1 MAEPSPSRSRAPRQR
16 PDTSRATFG
25 ARSARSQLDLSSI
38 SARSLG
44 KEVRGGTAARA
55 GDEPQTQGGL
65 YMPHVHTPACR
76 THQHVAHTR
85 MSHTPACRTHPHVAH
100 TRMLPSRHAARTV
113 LLAAMAV
120 QVIARQRRREGP
132 IWCGGAYVPRA
143 PRTPPRPTQSSCHR
157 LTRAPISLV
166 PPRAMRCV
174 SAWQPPH
181 RYLHRLPPHSACR
194 CR

>member
-44 KEVRGGTAARA
+44 KEVRGGTAARS
-55 GDEPQTQGGL
+55 GSRDEPQTQGGGC
-65 YMPHVHTPACR
+65 YMPHV
-76 THQHVAHTR
+76 
-85 MSHTPACRTHPHVAH
+85 HTPACRTHPHVAH
-100 TRMLPSRHAARTV
+100 TRMSHTPACCTSPHAARTV

-120 QVIARQRRREGP
+120 QVMARQRRREGP